1 MDKRFNK
8 LQSWLFF
15 ELLLTVAGLGLWI
28 YHLKPPIADIFD
40 WHIKDTIDWSGIIF
54 LIARIFFLGS
64 AWLSFS
70 GDHTL
75 GNEDEPEVL
84 DDSTP
89 IDTFHKD
96 IKI

>member
-1 MDKRFNK
+1 MAMDKRFNK

-15 ELLLTVAGLGLWI
+15 ELLLTVAGFGLWI
-28 YHLKPPIADIFD
+28 YHLRLTWDIVD
-40 WHIKDTIDWSGIIF
+40 WHIKDTIYLSVIIA

-64 AWLSFS
+64 AWLSLS

-89 IDTFHKD
+89 IDPHSEG
-96 IKI
+96 